1 MGKRKATKVAD
12 NSCPAKKARQLTV
25 EQRAAQKIR
34 DNFAMLSDEE
44 VNGIIDPTTSE
55 TLRGRLER
63 DIKDKDEHEKSQ
75 VTFGKWYNQDLIC
88 IYRSEQS
95 IFKMLAPKAG
105 DDSVVAPRLMEV

>member
-63 DIKDKDEHEKSQ
+63 DIKDKEHGRGQ

-105 DDSVVAPRLMEV
+105 DDSVVAHRLMEV